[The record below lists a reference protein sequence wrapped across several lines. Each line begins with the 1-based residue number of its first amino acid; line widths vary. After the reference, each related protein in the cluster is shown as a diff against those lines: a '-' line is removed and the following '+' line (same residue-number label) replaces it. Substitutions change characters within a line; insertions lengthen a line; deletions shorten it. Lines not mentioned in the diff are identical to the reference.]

1 MVDWLLYRMRARPDH
16 AAMLVH
22 DLQRF
27 EPVESDEDDVAEIE
41 LVKVPYDG
49 PIVAVFREAGEL
61 GIRLDNGA
69 KPAREES
76 WWQRRGFE
84 PAEGEPYIDPET
96 YEERAET
103 GPPVRFPVAP
113 DELARLVVE
122 ALTEY
127 FGLAPTDDVI
137 ATENGNPDDW
147 PGSESDWPHALP
159 SISEVRRA

>member
-1 MVDWLLYRMRARPDH
+1 MDWLIYRMRARPDH
-16 AAMLVH
+16 AAMLVD

-27 EPVESDEDDVAEIE
+27 EPAESDKDDVAEIG

-49 PIVAVFREAGEL
+49 PLVVVFRDGGEL
-61 GIRLDNGA
+61 GIRLDGA
-69 KPAREES
+69 QPARDAS

-96 YEERAET
+96 YEERVET
-103 GPPVRFPVAP
+103 GPPVRFPIAR

-147 PGSESDWPHALP
+147 PGSESDWPAALP
-159 SISEVRRA
+159 LISEVRRA